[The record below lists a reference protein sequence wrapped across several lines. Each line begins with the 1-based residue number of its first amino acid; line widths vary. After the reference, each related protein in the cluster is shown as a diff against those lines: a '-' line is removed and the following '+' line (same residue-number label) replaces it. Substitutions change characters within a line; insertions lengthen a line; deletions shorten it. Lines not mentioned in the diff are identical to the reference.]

1 MFTVLCFGWCF
12 APSIYASFSEAVDR
26 YLRSHDVPVLTWI
39 DDFYVT
45 IFRSTRLLEPNQRFV
60 AAQAA
65 ASLVL
70 DVLYQAGYFIS
81 ISKCE
86 LTPSTRLV
94 FLGIICDTI
103 QCRFEAPADK
113 LEKLE
118 HMLSDAV
125 TSGAITFQMLV
136 KLAGKCTS

>member
-1 MFTVLCFGWCF
+1 M
-12 APSIYASFSEAVDR
+12 
-26 YLRSHDVPVLTWI
+26 
-39 DDFYVT
+39 
-45 IFRSTRLLEPNQRFV
+45 

-94 FLGIICDTI
+94 SLDIIFDTA

-113 LEKLE
+113 LDKLE
-118 HMLSDAV
+118 HILSDAII
-125 TSGAITFQMLV
+125 SGAITFQMRFSECA
-136 KLAGKCTS
+136 LARSSPITFS